1 MLFFIDND
9 LLEAKLDTE
18 ADYKSVV
25 IKVGKS

>member
-9 LLEAKLDTE
+9 LLEAKLDIE